1 MDIDLLR
8 CEKFNDFTKLIL
20 IVDNIRNKTFL
31 IWSCNVVLL
40 KIFIFEDFLPNL
52 FKKEYNG
59 NIASLFYYL
68 LSKNVNKKDKCMVI
82 TFLLNYYNH
91 ELKKNSLSKND
102 LYKIERCIRILG
114 FDIRLFLFNDML
126 DARILFM
133 IKDNKIN
140 LKDIR

>member
-8 CEKFNDFTKLIL
+8 CEKFNNYTKLIL
-20 IVDNIRNKTFL
+20 IVDNVENKSFL
-31 IWSCNVVLL
+31 IWSSNLVLL

-59 NIASLFYYL
+59 NVASLFYFL
-68 LSKNVNKKDKCMVI
+68 LSKNVNEKQRCMVI
-82 TFLLNYYNH
+82 RFLLNFYNY
-91 ELKKNSLSKND
+91 EIKKNSLSKND
-102 LYKIERCIRILG
+102 LYKIERSIRILG

-126 DARILFM
+126 DARIIFM

-140 LKDIR
+140 LDNIR